1 MNNKHYNNILLINKI
16 IPNNDDEKDI
26 ALALITQKE
35 KFMLE
40 DAVNSLIYNKTIF
53 PENEKYNLMQYIN
66 EVNKITNQYYFMYI
80 QISQFEA
87 FLRTYINHKMI
98 EKYGSSWHQDPICRI
113 LGYTSKLLKFF
124 V

>member
-16 IPNNDDEKDI
+16 IPSNDDEKDI

-66 EVNKITNQYYFMYI
+66 EVNRITNQYYFMYI
-80 QISQFEA
+80 QIS
-87 FLRTYINHKMI
+87 N
-98 EKYGSSWHQDPICRI
+98 
-113 LGYTSKLLKFF
+113 LKHF
-124 V
+124 